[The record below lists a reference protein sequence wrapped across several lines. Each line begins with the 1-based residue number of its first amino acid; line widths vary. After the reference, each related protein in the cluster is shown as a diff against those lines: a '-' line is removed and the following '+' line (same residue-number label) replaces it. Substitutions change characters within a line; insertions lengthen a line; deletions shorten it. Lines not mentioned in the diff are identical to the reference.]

1 MSVINIA
8 DVKILKN
15 DCPFNTPFE
24 FEITFECLGRLA
36 EDLEFKVIYV
46 VCPDDEKQDQELEC
60 VCVGPVPIGINKFVL
75 EAPPPHANLIAEQD
89 LLGVTAVLLHVSY
102 MNCEFVR
109 IGYLVNNEYLE
120 EELKENPPSPPQI
133 DRIYKC
139 ILAKKPRVTRF
150 HINWD
155 DPKATHYPRTLHPD
169 DNREFTNNMAMDE
182 DPSMLIHPQQ
192 PTPPNFMFS

>member
-15 DCPFNTPFE
+15 DCLFNTNFE
-24 FEITFECLGRLA
+24 FEITFECLAKLA

-46 VCPDDEKQDQELEC
+46 VCPHDEKQDQELEC
-60 VCVGPVPIGINKFVL
+60 VSVGPVPIGINKFVL
-75 EAPPPHANLIAEQD
+75 EAPPPNASLISEHD

-109 IGYLVNNEYLE
+109 IGYLVNNEYGE

-133 DRIYKC
+133 DRIYKS
-139 ILAKKPRVTRF
+139 ILADKPRVTRF
-150 HINWD
+150 HIN
-155 DPKATHYPRTLHPD
+155 
-169 DNREFTNNMAMDE
+169 
-182 DPSMLIHPQQ
+182 
-192 PTPPNFMFS
+192 